1 MIFQSSRQLGNIVL
15 KMSNNILTS
24 YGFESTI
31 KPFLKSP
38 KIKGG
43 KFHAV
48 VAFIQFVLWEMFIV
62 IEKTGDFLSMANQ
75 LQEKLVMYRHHL
87 HAIPELDLSLPRTSA
102 YVKEMLET
110 MGLKPNPVGESGL
123 MVTIGGQ
130 HAGKVI
136 LIRADMDGLPIQE
149 ETELSFA
156 SLNGNMHACGHDL
169 HTSMLLGAAE
179 ILKAHEGLLRG
190 TVKLMFQTGE
200 ETLQG
205 AKMMLEHGILE
216 NPKVDAAM
224 MLHVLT
230 GMPIPAGQ
238 FVVPEAGEAISASS
252 DWFELIIRGRGAHGA
267 MPSAAVDPL
276 NVAAHLHLALQG
288 IISREVSPMESA
300 VLTIGVMEGG
310 TTNNV
315 IPDTA
320 RMKGSVRTFDA
331 VLRDTIETRIHEIS
345 AGIGDIFHAKVDVIY
360 TRGCPEVKIDP
371 ELNRQMRTT
380 LGNTFGA
387 SSCTGLA
394 QLIPGGKLMGSE
406 DFSFVSQAVPS
417 TSVFLNAGNT
427 GEGYGYPMHHPKTM
441 FSDEVL
447 HRGAAAYAAFARDW
461 LESNR

>member
-1 MIFQSSRQLGNIVL
+1 
-15 KMSNNILTS
+15 
-24 YGFESTI
+24 
-31 KPFLKSP
+31 
-38 KIKGG
+38 
-43 KFHAV
+43 
-48 VAFIQFVLWEMFIV
+48 MFIV
-62 IEKTGDFLSMANQ
+62 IEEAGDFLSMAHQ
-75 LQEKLVMYRHHL
+75 LQDKLVKHRHHL
-87 HAIPELDLSLPRTSA
+87 HAVPELDLSLPRTTA
-102 YVKEMLET
+102 YVKEMLES
-110 MGLKPNPVGESGL
+110 MGLEPTPVGESGL

-179 ILKAHEGLLRG
+179 ILKANEEQLRG
-190 TVKLMFQTGE
+190 TVKLMFQSGE
-200 ETLQG
+200 ETLHG
-205 AKMMLEHGILE
+205 AKMMLENGILD

-230 GMPIPAGQ
+230 GMPIPIGQ
-238 FVVPEAGEAISASS
+238 FVVPEAGGAISASS
-252 DWFELIIRGRGAHGA
+252 DWFEIIIRGRGAHGA

-288 IISREVSPMESA
+288 ILSRETPPVESA

-310 TTNNV
+310 STNNV

-320 RMKGSVRTFDA
+320 RMKGSVRTFNA
-331 VLRDTIETRIHEIS
+331 ALRDKMETRIHDIS
-345 AGIGDIFHAKVDVIY
+345 AGIGETFQAKVDVIY
-360 TRGCPEVKIDP
+360 TRGCPEVKTDSG
-371 ELNRQMRTT
+371 LNRQMRTT
-380 LGNTFGA
+380 IANTFGA
-387 SSCTGLA
+387 SSLIGIT

-406 DFSFVSQAVPS
+406 DFAFVSQAVPS

-427 GEGYGYPMHHPKTM
+427 EEGYGYPVHHPKTM

-447 HRGAAAYAAFARDW
+447 YKGAAAYAAFARDW

>member
-1 MIFQSSRQLGNIVL
+1 MI
-15 KMSNNILTS
+15 
-24 YGFESTI
+24 EE
-31 KPFLKSP
+31 
-38 KIKGG
+38 
-43 KFHAV
+43 A
-48 VAFIQFVLWEMFIV
+48 
-62 IEKTGDFLSMANQ
+62 GDFLSMAHQ
-75 LQEKLVMYRHHL
+75 LQDKLVKHRHHL
-87 HAIPELDLSLPRTSA
+87 HAVPELDLSLPRTTA
-102 YVKEMLET
+102 YVKEVLES
-110 MGLKPNPVGESGL
+110 MGLEPTPVGESGL

-179 ILKAHEGLLRG
+179 ILKANEEQLRG
-190 TVKLMFQTGE
+190 TVKLMFQPGE
-200 ETLQG
+200 ETLHG
-205 AKMMLEHGILE
+205 AKMMLKNGILD
-216 NPKVDAAM
+216 NPKVDASM

-230 GMPIPAGQ
+230 GMPIPIGQ
-238 FVVPEAGEAISASS
+238 FVVPEAGGAISASS
-252 DWFELIIRGRGAHGA
+252 DWFEIIIRGRGAHGA

-288 IISREVSPMESA
+288 ILSREIPPVESA

-310 TTNNV
+310 STNNV

-320 RMKGSVRTFDA
+320 RMKGSVRTFNA
-331 VLRDTIETRIHEIS
+331 ALRDKMETRIHDIS
-345 AGIGDIFHAKVDVIY
+345 AGIGETFQAKVDVIY
-360 TRGCPEVKIDP
+360 TRGCPEVKTDSG
-371 ELNRQMRTT
+371 LNRQMRTT
-380 LGNTFGA
+380 IANTFGA
-387 SSCTGLA
+387 SSLIGIT

-406 DFSFVSQAVPS
+406 DFAFVSQAVPS

-427 GEGYGYPMHHPKTM
+427 EEGYGYPVHHPKTM

-447 HRGAAAYAAFARDW
+447 YKGAAAYAAFARDW

>member
-1 MIFQSSRQLGNIVL
+1 
-15 KMSNNILTS
+15 
-24 YGFESTI
+24 
-31 KPFLKSP
+31 
-38 KIKGG
+38 
-43 KFHAV
+43 
-48 VAFIQFVLWEMFIV
+48 
-62 IEKTGDFLSMANQ
+62 
-75 LQEKLVMYRHHL
+75 
-87 HAIPELDLSLPRTSA
+87 
-102 YVKEMLET
+102 
-110 MGLKPNPVGESGL
+110 
-123 MVTIGGQ
+123 
-130 HAGKVI
+130 
-136 LIRADMDGLPIQE
+136 MDGLPIQE

-179 ILKAHEGLLRG
+179 ILKAHEGQLRG
-190 TVKLMFQTGE
+190 TVKLMFQPGE

-310 TTNNV
+310 STNNV

>member
-1 MIFQSSRQLGNIVL
+1 MI
-15 KMSNNILTS
+15 
-24 YGFESTI
+24 EE
-31 KPFLKSP
+31 
-38 KIKGG
+38 
-43 KFHAV
+43 A
-48 VAFIQFVLWEMFIV
+48 
-62 IEKTGDFLSMANQ
+62 GDFLSMAHQ
-75 LQEKLVMYRHHL
+75 LQDKLVKHRHHL
-87 HAIPELDLSLPRTSA
+87 HAVPELDLSLPRTTA
-102 YVKEMLET
+102 YVKEVLES
-110 MGLKPNPVGESGL
+110 MGLEPTPVGESGL

-179 ILKAHEGLLRG
+179 ILKANEEQLRG
-190 TVKLMFQTGE
+190 TVKLMFQPGE
-200 ETLQG
+200 ETLHG
-205 AKMMLEHGILE
+205 AKMMLENGILD

-230 GMPIPAGQ
+230 GMPIPIGQ
-238 FVVPEAGEAISASS
+238 FVVPEAGGAISASS
-252 DWFELIIRGRGAHGA
+252 DWFEIIIRGRGAHGA

-288 IISREVSPMESA
+288 ILSHEIPPVESA

-310 TTNNV
+310 STNNV
-315 IPDTA
+315 IPNTA
-320 RMKGSVRTFDA
+320 RMKGSVRTFNA
-331 VLRDTIETRIHEIS
+331 ALRDKMETRIHDIS
-345 AGIGDIFHAKVDVIY
+345 AGIGETFQAKVDVIY
-360 TRGCPEVKIDP
+360 TRGCPEVKTDSG
-371 ELNRQMRTT
+371 LNRQMRTT
-380 LGNTFGA
+380 IANTFGA
-387 SSCTGLA
+387 SSLIGIT

-406 DFSFVSQAVPS
+406 DFAFVSQAVPS

-427 GEGYGYPMHHPKTM
+427 EEGYGYPVHHPKTM

-447 HRGAAAYAAFARDW
+447 YKGAAAYAAFARDW

>member
-1 MIFQSSRQLGNIVL
+1 MIEEAG
-15 KMSNNILTS
+15 
-24 YGFESTI
+24 E
-31 KPFLKSP
+31 
-38 KIKGG
+38 
-43 KFHAV
+43 
-48 VAFIQFVLWEMFIV
+48 
-62 IEKTGDFLSMANQ
+62 FLSMARH

-87 HAIPELDLSLPRTSA
+87 HAIPELDLSLPRTTA
-102 YVKEMLET
+102 YVKEVLES
-110 MGLKPNPVGESGL
+110 MGLKPTPIGESGL
-123 MVTIGGQ
+123 MVTIGGH

-149 ETELSFA
+149 ETDLSFA

-179 ILKAHEGLLRG
+179 ILKANEEQLRG
-190 TVKLMFQTGE
+190 TVKLMFQPGE
-200 ETLQG
+200 ETLHG
-205 AKMMLEHGILE
+205 AKMMLENGILE

-252 DWFELIIRGRGAHGA
+252 DWFEVIIRGRGAHGA

-288 IISREVSPMESA
+288 ILSREISPMENA

-310 TTNNV
+310 STNNV

-320 RMKGSVRTFDA
+320 RMKGSVRTFNA
-331 VLRDTIETRIHEIS
+331 VLRDKIETRIHDIS
-345 AGIGDIFHAKVDVIY
+345 AGIGETFQAKVDVIY
-360 TRGCPEVKIDP
+360 TRGCPEVKTDSG
-371 ELNRQMRTT
+371 LNRQMRTT
-380 LGNTFGA
+380 IANTFGA
-387 SSCTGLA
+387 SSFIGIT
-394 QLIPGGKLMGSE
+394 QFIPGGKLMGSE
-406 DFSFVSQAVPS
+406 DFAFVSQAVPS

-427 GEGYGYPMHHPKTM
+427 EEGYGYPMHHPKTM

-447 HRGAAAYAAFARDW
+447 YKGAAAYAAFARDW